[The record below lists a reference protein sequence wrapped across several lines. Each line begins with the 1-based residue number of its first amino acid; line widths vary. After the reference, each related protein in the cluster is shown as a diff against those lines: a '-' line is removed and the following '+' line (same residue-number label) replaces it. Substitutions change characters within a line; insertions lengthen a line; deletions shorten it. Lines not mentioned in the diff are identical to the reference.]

1 MKQSAFI
8 RVALTVIGGIVCICL
23 LCISGK
29 GIMKEWRYDSQEA
42 VLKYT
47 EEMYMP
53 GLAYLKEDQGPT
65 AVQWIKK
72 NAMSWLPL
80 IQYVEQKQPY
90 DSVMEDEE
98 TIAKILENQA
108 NDENMID
115 ENGNL
120 IGNETGGSS
129 GTCRGAGTVSDRHVD

>member
-53 GLAYLKEDQGPT
+53 GLAYLERGPGTHGRSVDQE
-65 AVQWIKK
+65 KC
-72 NAMSWLPL
+72 
-80 IQYVEQKQPY
+80 
-90 DSVMEDEE
+90 DVMAPAD
-98 TIAKILENQA
+98 TI
-108 NDENMID
+108 
-115 ENGNL
+115 
-120 IGNETGGSS
+120 
-129 GTCRGAGTVSDRHVD
+129 CGAEAAL

>member
-53 GLAYLKEDQGPT
+53 GLAYLKEDPGPT

-80 IQYVEQKQPY
+80 IQYVEQKQPH
-90 DSVMEDEE
+90 D
-98 TIAKILENQA
+98 
-108 NDENMID
+108 
-115 ENGNL
+115 
-120 IGNETGGSS
+120 
-129 GTCRGAGTVSDRHVD
+129 